1 MRGNRVRSNGAGVL
15 LGEEDT
21 PPPSMFG
28 TTMKYLSGFKARSLP
43 IRAASA
49 PLWSPLN
56 QVGETMTLSRLEER
70 VPQVLN
76 PSSASGSAPPFWRA
90 KFFAEKNSSSPMR
103 LSCFGINSS
112 KTHAIGC
119 LFRAIAIGTRMPA
132 ISPRQFHSSHCHVDQ
147 CTCLWFKLA
156 CLCGGQTP
164 KLAVWDVAA
173 GYSLRGRK
181 PS

>member
-56 QVGETMTLSRLEER
+56 QVGETMTLSRLGER

-119 LFRAIAIGTRMPA
+119 LFVRLPSERACRPSRPGNLIQVAVTQINE
-132 ISPRQFHSSHCHVDQ
+132 
-147 CTCLWFKLA
+147 LA
-156 CLCGGQTP
+156 YGL
-164 KLAVWDVAA
+164 
-173 GYSLRGRK
+173 S
-181 PS
+181 